1 MDKIIKIVIAI
12 FICVVLVKTCQR
24 KMEVSSWEDIKGQI
38 SSYDI
43 EEYSDSKKYK
53 TRDGKTKTKWEDE
66 YRVRFT
72 YTYKVNGI
80 DYTGQFAV
88 DDLDNQ
94 REINNVLKRNP
105 NGKTVRIKYDPDNP
119 SDNEYQS

>member
-43 EEYSDSKKYK
+43 EEYSDSKKHK

-72 YTYKVNGI
+72 YTYTVNGI
-80 DYTGQFAV
+80 AYTGKFAV

-105 NGKTVRIKYDPDNP
+105 NGKMVRLKYDPDNP

>member
-1 MDKIIKIVIAI
+1 MDNIIKIVIAI

-24 KMEVSSWEDIKGQI
+24 KMEVSSWSDIKGQI

-53 TRDGKTKTKWEDE
+53 TRDGKTKTKWEDK

-72 YTYKVNGI
+72 YTYIVDGVTYKGK
-80 DYTGQFAV
+80 FSV
-88 DDLDNQ
+88 DDLDDQ
-94 REINNVLKRNP
+94 REINNVLRRNP
-105 NGKTVRIKYDPDNP
+105 NGKSVRVKYDPDNP
-119 SDNEYQS
+119 SDNQYQT